1 MRTSAS
7 LASLFTTSLFLLARS
22 ASVPDFIL
30 QSPLSTTFDNKVPV
44 QLGVMSRCPDA
55 LLCETTFNRV
65 LERVQDKVDLS
76 LVYVGRIDSTQPD
89 FGVWCMHGPEE
100 CAGNVQQLCVHKHT
114 PFKKWWEFV
123 QCQNYEGRYKVGE
136 PDVAFKC
143 AKVAGIDWEH
153 SGAGECAGFDAS
165 GKAEEGIT
173 LLQESVILG
182 KKLGIKNSCTVLI
195 NEKAVCVHDGTW
207 RSCENGHEISDFVR
221 QIEEEYERLNQ

>member
-1 MRTSAS
+1 M
-7 LASLFTTSLFLLARS
+7 
-22 ASVPDFIL
+22 PDFIL
-30 QSPLSTTFDNKVPV
+30 QSPLSTTFANKVPV

-76 LVYVGRIDSTQPD
+76 LVYVGRYIFDSICPKCSRADYLFSYRRIDSTQPD

-182 KKLGIKNSCTVLI
+182 KKLGIK
-195 NEKAVCVHDGTW
+195 
-207 RSCENGHEISDFVR
+207 
-221 QIEEEYERLNQ
+221 